1 MRVGRISTDLFDPRD
16 SILMQMT
23 EEVEEVEDEVG
34 VEEEDRE
41 EVGVVEEEEEEA
53 GVEEEEEDEEVG
65 VEEEIEDEEGDEV
78 EEEVA
83 PLKSCVLDILDFNIG
98 MTSWG
103 TSSRTCAEVGVL
115 LDVRVVEEE
124 CNGCLIGV

>member
-23 EEVEEVEDEVG
+23 EEEEEVGDGAG

-41 EVGVVEEEEEEA
+41 EVGVEEEEEVGA
-53 GVEEEEEDEEVG
+53 EEE
-65 VEEEIEDEEGDEV
+65 DEV

-83 PLKSCVLDILDFNIG
+83 PLKRCVSDILDFNTR
-98 MTSWG
+98 MTSWR
-103 TSSRTCAEVGVL
+103 TSSWTCAGMGVL

>member
-65 VEEEIEDEEGDEV
+65 VEIEDEEGDEV

>member
-23 EEVEEVEDEVG
+23 EEEEEVGDGAG

-41 EVGVVEEEEEEA
+41 EVGVEEEEEVGA
-53 GVEEEEEDEEVG
+53 EEEEEVG
-65 VEEEIEDEEGDEV
+65 AEEEDEV

-83 PLKSCVLDILDFNIG
+83 PLKRCVSDILDFNTR
-98 MTSWG
+98 MTSWR
-103 TSSRTCAEVGVL
+103 TSSWTCAGMGVL